1 MASTAISTARVEYS
15 FHFTERAYSLIP
27 EGTRQEAFEMPCGID
42 PPARGDLVVLPLAS
56 KHVTFRVLSRKY
68 ALHPKITTVTLE
80 LGHPNEPWL
89 VTQIGAPA
97 A

>member
-1 MASTAISTARVEYS
+1 MAATTTSTRVEYS

-27 EGTRQEAFEMPCGID
+27 EGIRQDPFELPQGID
-42 PPARGDLVVLPLAS
+42 PPARGDLVTLPLAGRP
-56 KHVTFRVLSRKY
+56 VTFRVLSRKY
-68 ALHPKITTVTLE
+68 AFHPKLTTVTLE
-80 LGHPNEPWL
+80 LGHPNEPWI